1 MPRLKGVTPVAAA
14 QPQSGPTD
22 SLRKIAPDLA
32 SAGRLAV
39 FRKQN
44 SASQKFIDALVAKQT
59 EQAAAAAAA
68 ATTAAQPPPP
78 ALSAW
83 RLARR

>member
-59 EQAAAAAAA
+59 EQAENR
-68 ATTAAQPPPP
+68 TMLFIHDDIHTVYGD
-78 ALSAW
+78 
-83 RLARR
+83 RRARSIYR